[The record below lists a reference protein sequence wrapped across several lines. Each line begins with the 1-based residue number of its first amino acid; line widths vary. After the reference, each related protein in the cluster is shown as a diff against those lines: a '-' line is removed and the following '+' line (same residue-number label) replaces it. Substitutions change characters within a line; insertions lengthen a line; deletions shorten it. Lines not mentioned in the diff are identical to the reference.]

1 MFRKIFFSNKLDLFE
16 ATCFIIGLTFEEIIS
31 PFAKAMIVSGLP
43 EGLLVR
49 VRRRPATDSGIATI
63 FEARS
68 STNLNKTRKAKT
80 FLL

>member
-1 MFRKIFFSNKLDLFE
+1 MFECFIKYLFE
-16 ATCFIIGLTFEEIIS
+16 ATGFLVCLTFVEIMN

-68 STNLNKTRKAKT
+68 STNLIKTRKAKT

>member
-1 MFRKIFFSNKLDLFE
+1 VFCKIFFTNKLDLFE
-16 ATCFIIGLTFEEIIS
+16 ASCFIMGLTFIEIIT
-31 PFAKAMIVSGLP
+31 PLARMEIVSGLP

-63 FEARS
+63 FKARS
-68 STNLNKTRKAKT
+68 STNLIKTPSAKT